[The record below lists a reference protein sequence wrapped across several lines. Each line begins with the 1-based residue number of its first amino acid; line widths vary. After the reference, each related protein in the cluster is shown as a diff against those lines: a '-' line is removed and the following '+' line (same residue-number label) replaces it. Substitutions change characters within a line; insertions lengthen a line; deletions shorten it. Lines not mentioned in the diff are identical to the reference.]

1 MKKSTFLLSAALVAS
16 SINAHASVALNL
28 FGGTLSDSFG
38 NAIGD
43 GGLVVLVASTTD
55 SIFSGPAPTSSLS
68 SGSFFSGD
76 DMVLATFEIS
86 SLTSGL
92 AGGYAFSSVLN
103 YSGNL
108 GSGDL
113 LQLYWF
119 PTLTL
124 SSTTVGEG
132 TNYGAYRTDSIVSD
146 SNISW
151 ALPSDGQ
158 TVALNFLTANVGGS
172 ISDSLGQATL
182 TTVPEPAT
190 TVALL
195 GGAAGVF
202 VMLRRRQRRSAPV
215 QAA

>member
-1 MKKSTFLLSAALVAS
+1 MKKLTFLLSAALAAT

-43 GGLVVLVASTTD
+43 GGLIVLVASTTD
-55 SIFSGPAPTSSLS
+55 SIFSGPAPTSSLTA
-68 SGSFFSGD
+68 GSFFSGD
-76 DMVLATFEIS
+76 DVILATFD
-86 SLTSGL
+86 TSFLNTGL
-92 AGGYAFSSVLN
+92 AGGYASMSNLN

-108 GSGDL
+108 TSGDL

-132 TNYGAYRTDSIVSD
+132 ISYGAYRTDSIASGSD
-146 SNISW
+146 ISW
-151 ALPSDGQ
+151 VLPSDGQ
-158 TVALNFLTANVGGS
+158 TATLNFLTVSAGGS

-195 GGAAGVF
+195 GGVAGVF
-202 VMLRRRQRRSAPV
+202 VMLRRRQRRPAPA